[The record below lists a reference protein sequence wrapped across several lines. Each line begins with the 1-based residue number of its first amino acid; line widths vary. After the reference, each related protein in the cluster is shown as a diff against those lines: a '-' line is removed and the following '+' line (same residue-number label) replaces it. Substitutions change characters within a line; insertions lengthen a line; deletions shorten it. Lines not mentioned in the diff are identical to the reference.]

1 MERFPILDLILR
13 FGTPAGIILALA
25 SGALTLLWAWTLI
38 GWVAVL
44 PALVVGGL
52 IFIVAKSYVELVTLI
67 TEMLVPR

>member
-13 FGTPAGIILALA
+13 FGAPAAWLLAIGG
-25 SGALTLLWAWTLI
+25 GALTFIGVWTLI
-38 GWVAVL
+38 GWLALAPAIIVA
-44 PALVVGGL
+44 GL